1 LHRKHPIWGDYVA
14 SLMAAGP
21 HTPKSGVDA
30 GDHPP
35 ITPML
40 SATESELGGGDAWRL
55 FEYVMR
61 HFLGSVSPDCKYTRT
76 KVSFAAGGEKFSVNG
91 RAVISPGFTAVMPWL
106 AVADES
112 LPTFSVGETIS
123 LSEVE
128 LYQVHNQHF
137 TQSNFLKI
145 AHCKLVVGAPVC
157 NLTVHFAGTDN
168 CTRLPH
174 RE

>member
-1 LHRKHPIWGDYVA
+1 MLHLLR
-14 SLMAAGP
+14 
-21 HTPKSGVDA
+21 
-30 GDHPP
+30 
-35 ITPML
+35 
-40 SATESELGGGDAWRL
+40 
-55 FEYVMR
+55 
-61 HFLGSVSPDCKYTRT
+61 FLGCMFGLVCRT
-76 KVSFAAGGEKFSVNG
+76 KVSFAAGGEKFSVSG

>member
-1 LHRKHPIWGDYVA
+1 MFGLV
-14 SLMAAGP
+14 
-21 HTPKSGVDA
+21 
-30 GDHPP
+30 
-35 ITPML
+35 
-40 SATESELGGGDAWRL
+40 
-55 FEYVMR
+55 
-61 HFLGSVSPDCKYTRT
+61 CRT
-76 KVSFAAGGEKFSVNG
+76 KVSFAAGGEKFSVSG

-157 NLTVHFAGTDN
+157 NLTVHFAGTDG

-174 RE
+174 REWAYHSYGETRHWYWCINPSTHQQHMWTQLCTGHLPFLHLKNPCDEADWLPSWRL